1 MTDFLA
7 SSSQFAD
14 ALGGIW
20 KSLYSLVKP
29 LVDAADGGVKLL
41 KLVK

>member
-7 SSSQFAD
+7 SSSEFAG
-14 ALGGIW
+14 ALGGLW
-20 KSLYSLVKP
+20 KSLYTLIEPLVK
-29 LVDAADGGVKLL
+29 AAEGAVKLL

>member
-7 SSSQFAD
+7 SSSDFAS

-20 KSLYSLVKP
+20 KNLYSLVEP
-29 LVDAADGGVKLL
+29 LVKAADGGVKLL